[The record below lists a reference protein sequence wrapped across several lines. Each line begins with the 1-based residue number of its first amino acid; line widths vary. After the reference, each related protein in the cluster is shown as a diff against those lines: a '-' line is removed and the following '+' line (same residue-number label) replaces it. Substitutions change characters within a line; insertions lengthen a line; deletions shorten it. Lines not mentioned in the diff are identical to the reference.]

1 VLRSLLV
8 LVVGAVLGALV
19 FHLYYLHLAPA
30 ERCGWD
36 HPLADEA
43 RSSCRD
49 ASAIPAGFHGY
60 EKRARHDLD
69 DLVGKVSH

>member
-1 VLRSLLV
+1 